1 MASSS
6 AAASPSPAEHP
17 FLPLLGFVVVFCAIE
32 AVVMAALYGFARSG
46 LETDRIAILGLL
58 PMAFAVISAGFAAL
72 KWSAGRQSAPLIAA
86 FAAIGML
93 LLPTL
98 GLLVGAW
105 ILLPLSLFAAIGLVL
120 AIAASAEHLRAHPF
134 ALILGAPAFA
144 LVRFIAI
151 NGGQMT
157 HIYAPEFMLLGQP
170 YLDTSFHAALTEM
183 LRNFGV
189 VSVGLDGL
197 VPQFHHVGSHFWL
210 GAVSGIF
217 DMPAIELYP
226 MAFQIF
232 AVPCFTFYFLYAAA
246 YLMRERL
253 RNPVTLIT
261 AGLILTFV
269 TSWFFLD
276 KLLLSESYLYSLIL
290 FLAALP
296 LLLAMLSRAETSTVV
311 FWRFFCASILFGAI
325 LIVFKV
331 PTGVMWAAAVAIVF
345 VRRFT
350 APRWRNTGL
359 VLGVLT
365 IAGAAA
371 ILLAVSFLSKHG
383 VLYYVSPFDFAGG
396 SKKYFISDVLFGA
409 LMALAVGLSRFNGSY
424 ARGDAA
430 GLLGIFVFLGALP
443 GSIFAL
449 LNTAYYFV
457 NITSWLALVLA
468 AGQFAAII
476 EKAAGRRRLI
486 GAAAIVLLVGVVIAD
501 PDRYKRFA
509 IYLQRVAA
517 LQEYG
522 RDGDVAEWP
531 RKRSLSASL
540 ATIGDVG
547 SSVAG
552 RALRLEP
559 LFPDEV
565 AAALARSPGGVFV
578 QQVNEAQDAASGRL
592 AVFVPP
598 HNAAFWN
605 MTRDCR
611 AQPFFIPAMTGV
623 PMLMGL
629 APQLRT
635 LHCKLDATYGFGQ
648 YGTGSHSLR
657 IEDGLLCNQARQR
670 GFDSVMILEA
680 PEGVAD
686 SRTIICPP

>member
-1 MASSS
+1 
-6 AAASPSPAEHP
+6 
-17 FLPLLGFVVVFCAIE
+17 
-32 AVVMAALYGFARSG
+32 MAAIYGFARSG

-58 PMAFAVISAGFAAL
+58 PMAVACISAGFAAL
-72 KWSAGRQSAPLIAA
+72 KWSAGRQSAPLTAA
-86 FAAIGML
+86 VAATGML

-105 ILLPLSLFAAIGLVL
+105 VLLPLGLIAAIGLVL
-120 AIAASAEHLRAHPF
+120 AVAASRDHICAHPF
-134 ALILGAPAFA
+134 ALFLGAPAFA

-197 VPQFHHVGSHFWL
+197 VPQFHHFGSHFWL

-253 RNPVTLIT
+253 HNPVTLIT
-261 AGLILTFV
+261 AGLILPFV

-276 KLLLSESYLYSLIL
+276 KLLLSESYLFSLIL
-290 FLAALP
+290 FLAAVP
-296 LLLAMLSRAETSTVV
+296 LLFAMLSRMEVPAAI
-311 FWRFFCASILFGAI
+311 FWRFFGAAILLGAI
-325 LIVFKV
+325 LVVLKV
-331 PTGVMWAAAVAIVF
+331 PTGVMWAAAVAIVS

-359 VLGVLT
+359 ILAALT
-365 IAGAAA
+365 ISGAAA

-383 VLYYVSPFDFAGG
+383 VLYYLSPFDFAGG

-409 LMALAVGLSRFNGSY
+409 LMALTVGLSRFNGSY

-430 GLLGIFVFLGALP
+430 GLLAIFVFLGALP

-457 NITSWLALVLA
+457 NIASWLALVLA
-468 AGQFAAII
+468 AGQFAAVI
-476 EKAAGRRRLI
+476 ETAAGRRRMF
-486 GAAAIVLLVGVVIAD
+486 GAAAIALLIAVVIAD

-522 RDGDVAEWP
+522 RNGEVTEWP
-531 RKRSLSASL
+531 RKRSLSDSL
-540 ATIGDVG
+540 AIIGDVG

-552 RALRLEP
+552 RAVRLEP
-559 LFPDEV
+559 LFSDEV

-578 QQVNEAQDAASGRL
+578 RQVNEARKSGSDRL

-598 HNAAFWN
+598 RNAAFWT
-605 MTRDCR
+605 MTQDCR

-623 PMLMGL
+623 PMLLGL
-629 APQLRT
+629 APDLPA
-635 LHCKLDATYGFGQ
+635 LHCELDATYGFGQ
-648 YGTGSHSLR
+648 YGTGSHSLP
-657 IEDGLLCNQARQR
+657 IDDGSLCIQAQAR
-670 GFDSVMILEA
+670 GFDAVMILEA
-680 PEGVAD
+680 PEKAAD
-686 SRTIICPP
+686 SRTIVCPP